1 MIQENDLLNN
11 KSYPLGNVI
20 SSIIHPKIFTQQPNV
35 GQPVR
40 AWIKKF
46 PFQLHKRFILEKE
59 KGKKN
64 SSQAPRNLFS
74 STNLQLLSQQFH
86 IFSLPP
92 LPFSMRNRVTVN
104 VSQSWWSRVIWRASS
119 GGIEQ
124 GGEEGEEKYTF
135 TLLDSNWQEGED
147 GDRLERLESS
157 RSSRLSFSPLR
168 VPHLFTKFFFHLA
181 VEGRRK
187 SNTRWISYS
196 LRGHSRRFLDFSN
209 YFRFLGNVCWTKGR
223 VSKYSFN
230 SSIFILRFDRLPFRI
245 IHIWRSFI
253 LKYSLILG
261 EKFFS
266 V

>member
-1 MIQENDLLNN
+1 MVESSRGERRERKNTRLLC
-11 KSYPLGNVI
+11 
-20 SSIIHPKIFTQQPNV
+20 
-35 GQPVR
+35 
-40 AWIKKF
+40 WIA
-46 PFQLHKRFILEKE
+46 I
-59 KGKKN
+59 GKK
-64 SSQAPRNLFS
+64 R
-74 STNLQLLSQQFH
+74 
-86 IFSLPP
+86 
-92 LPFSMRNRVTVN
+92 
-104 VSQSWWSRVIWRASS
+104 
-119 GGIEQ
+119 
-124 GGEEGEEKYTF
+124 
-135 TLLDSNWQEGED
+135 D

>member
-1 MIQENDLLNN
+1 MLKL
-11 KSYPLGNVI
+11 KSFP
-20 SSIIHPKIFTQQPNV
+20 SSFTSV
-35 GQPVR
+35 SFS
-40 AWIKKF
+40 KK
-46 PFQLHKRFILEKE
+46 KRK
-59 KGKKN
+59 KKN

-86 IFSLPP
+86 IFSLPL

-104 VSQSWWSRVIWRASS
+104 VSQSWWSRVIWRASG

-124 GGEEGEEKYTF
+124 RGEEGEEKYTF

-157 RSSRLSFSPLR
+157 RSSRLLFSP
-168 VPHLFTKFFFHLA
+168 PHLFTKFFFHLA

-230 SSIFILRFDRLPFRI
+230 SSIFISRFDRLPFRI